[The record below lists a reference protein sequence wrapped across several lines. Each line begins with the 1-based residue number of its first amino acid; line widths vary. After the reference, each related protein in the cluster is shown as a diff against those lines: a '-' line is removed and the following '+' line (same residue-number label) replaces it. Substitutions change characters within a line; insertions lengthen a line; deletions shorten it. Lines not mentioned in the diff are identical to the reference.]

1 MSTLAVTQKE
11 RLTQAI
17 DDGAEARTDVNREL
31 RSMLLSVHPCPP
43 LPQIAGNNAGSCE
56 RVFSS
61 HDFLATAIDRMLIQP
76 DVLRDTDRRDN
87 QLALCKEL
95 SLTLKHVLDGKE
107 HADKPEAVYSL
118 LTCFAR
124 GYVKLYFD
132 KKQAESLDIRFKPL
146 DHVCKGNTVHM
157 LACSH
162 LRAYRIMKGVEP
174 SSDSQFEDLSYS
186 HVLMAFAK
194 EIVEGADSF
203 V

>member
-1 MSTLAVTQKE
+1 MSTPAVTQKQ
-11 RLTQAI
+11 RLAQAI

-43 LPQIAGNNAGSCE
+43 LPQIAGNNTNSYE

-76 DVLRDTDRRDN
+76 DVLRDIDRRDN
-87 QLALCKEL
+87 QLSLCKEL
-95 SLTLKHVLDGKE
+95 SVTLKHVLDGTA

-132 KKQAESLDIRFKPL
+132 KNYAKSLDIRFMPL
-146 DHVCKGNTVHM
+146 DHVCKGNSVHT

-174 SSDSQFEDLSYS
+174 NSGSQFEDLSYS
-186 HVLMAFAK
+186 QVLMKFAE
-194 EIVEGADSF
+194 EIVEGSDSF
-203 V
+203 L